1 MSSSQLTNSMI
12 LWRGRSTT
20 HQRGFFLWFALFA
33 RDTSGFG
40 PWISG
45 FSSVPPTALEGRG
58 WTGAHAGSPADI
70 LAVRSSNIIITSINI
85 NCLETKNWRPL
96 TSQNWSNT
104 STMSNFEIPT
114 IRFNPCPTKT
124 YNISPWHPQI
134 NNGWWS
140 IRKIL
145 NPKSLRDFPRFH
157 PSCWRKR
164 KIPGFLIFG
173 TRWGPA
179 VAVLDL

>member
-20 HQRGFFLWFALFA
+20 HQRGFFCDLHYLHVTPVGLVRESLVSLVFPLRPWKAVDE
-33 RDTSGFG
+33 RG
-40 PWISG
+40 PMLG
-45 FSSVPPTALEGRG
+45 PLQTM
-58 WTGAHAGSPADI
+58 
-70 LAVRSSNIIITSINI
+70 AVRSSNIIITSINI